1 MGILLAFT
9 PSVLFA
15 VIDRWVGVASGLAA
29 GTALSAALVLRDW
42 LWRRR
47 GVKLL
52 ELGTLLLFGGLTL
65 VAVLL
70 QPDWPLMAVRLSL
83 DSGLLLIALVS
94 LAIGR
99 PFTLQYA
106 REQVPPAFW
115 ASPLFLRANQ
125 VITAVWAAC
134 FLVTVAADLLLRP
147 RLAADATGVQVRT
160 LAVRRRL
167 PWSALRVDVDER
179 SRYGLVSRALELE
192 AGDTLERDGF
202 AFADVVPRPLS
213 AGAARAPASAARR
226 RLR

>member
-9 PSVLFA
+9 PFVLFA

-47 GVKLL
+47 SVKLL

-65 VAVLL
+65 VAVVL

-134 FLVTVAADLLLRP
+134 FLVIVAADLLLFYVP
-147 RLAADATGVQVRT
+147 DVPAYVGIAATVAALGGAIRFTT
-160 LAVRRRL
+160 WYPAHLRR
-167 PWSALRVDVDER
+167 SA
-179 SRYGLVSRALELE
+179 
-192 AGDTLERDGF
+192 AGG
-202 AFADVVPRPLS
+202 
-213 AGAARAPASAARR
+213 PASRTGPTPTLPGAPP
-226 RLR
+226 LR